1 MKDNDLKDGHTKFL
15 RDEKAIMIH
24 NEKLFQFMKHLL
36 DGQRFYIG
44 RDLFEVHEN
53 LGIKSESFDKM
64 SNLLKQV
71 LARLKPRPKMHVFKE
86 IMNRV
91 SNLRE
96 KIVIPPKE
104 ETKS

>member
-1 MKDNDLKDGHTKFL
+1 
-15 RDEKAIMIH
+15 
-24 NEKLFQFMKHLL
+24 MKHLL

-44 RDLFEVHEN
+44 RDLYEVHEN

-64 SNLLKQV
+64 SNILKTV
-71 LARLKPRPKMHVFKE
+71 LIKLKPKPKIQVFRE

-91 SNLRE
+91 SKLRE